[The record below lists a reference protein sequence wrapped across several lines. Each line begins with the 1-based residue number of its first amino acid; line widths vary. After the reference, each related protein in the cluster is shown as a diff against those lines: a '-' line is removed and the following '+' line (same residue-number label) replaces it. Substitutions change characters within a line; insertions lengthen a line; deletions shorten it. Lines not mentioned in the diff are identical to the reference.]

1 MSEMREV
8 VELYTD
14 GGARGNPG
22 PAGIGAV
29 VYDPSTSPP
38 QVLASVSETIG
49 VATNNVA
56 EYRAMIVGLEISA
69 NFPAQL
75 LRVRSDSLLVI
86 RQLQGVW
93 KVKQPHLKPLH
104 AQALALLRNT
114 HAFDL
119 DHVPREKNTEAD
131 FLVNAALDAQVE
143 YEQ

>member
-8 VELYTD
+8 VELYAD

-56 EYRAMIVGLEISA
+56 EYRAMIAGLEIAA

-93 KVKQPHLKPLH
+93 KVKQVHLKPLH

-119 DHVPREKNTEAD
+119 DHVPREQNTEAD

-143 YEQ
+143 HER

>member
-1 MSEMREV
+1 MREV

-29 VYDPSTSPP
+29 LYDPSTSPA
-38 QVLASVSETIG
+38 QVLASISETIG

-56 EYRAMIVGLEISA
+56 EYRAMIAGLEIAA
-69 NFPAQL
+69 NYPAQL

-93 KVKQPHLKPLH
+93 KVKQSHLKPLH
-104 AQALALLRNT
+104 AQALALLKKVNF
-114 HAFDL
+114 FDL
-119 DHVPREKNTEAD
+119 DHVPREQNTEAD
-131 FLVNAALDAQVE
+131 FLVNVALDAQVE
-143 YEQ
+143 HGQ

>member
-1 MSEMREV
+1 MREV
-8 VELYTD
+8 VELYAD

-56 EYRAMIVGLEISA
+56 EYRAMIAGLEIAA

-93 KVKQPHLKPLH
+93 KVKQSHLKPLH

-119 DHVPREKNTEAD
+119 DHVLREKNTEAD

>member
-1 MSEMREV
+1 MREV

-29 VYDPSTSPP
+29 VYDLSTSPP

-56 EYRAMIVGLEISA
+56 EYRAMIAGLEIAA

-93 KVKQPHLKPLH
+93 KVKQAHLKPLH
-104 AQALALLRNT
+104 AQALSLLRNT
-114 HAFDL
+114 HTFDL
-119 DHVPREKNTEAD
+119 DHVLREKNTEAD

-143 YEQ
+143 HER

>member
-1 MSEMREV
+1 MREV
-8 VELYTD
+8 VELYAD

-56 EYRAMIVGLEISA
+56 EYRAMIAGLEIA
-69 NFPAQL
+69 ADFPAQL

-143 YEQ
+143 HEQ

>member
-1 MSEMREV
+1 MREV
-8 VELYTD
+8 VELYAD

-56 EYRAMIVGLEISA
+56 EYRAMIAGIEISA
-69 NFPAQL
+69 DFPAQL

-131 FLVNAALDAQVE
+131 FLVNSALDAQVE
-143 YEQ
+143 HER

>member
-1 MSEMREV
+1 MREV